1 MFWKKRPASITYLA
15 DKSEFQG
22 DIHVEGSLRVDG
34 IVHGNVEVI
43 GDMEIGQTGL
53 VEGPEIRAQNL
64 VIHGVVKT
72 RLVIESRLSISRT
85 GRVEGDVIAKEY
97 DVAPG
102 AIIEGHFSSSG
113 SAPESKAL
121 PMSPYPEASY
131 PDLMNRSDGELLQ
144 REDYRS

>member
-1 MFWKKRPASITYLA
+1 MFWQKRAASITYLA

-22 DIHVEGSLRVDG
+22 DVHVDGNLRVDG
-34 IVHGNVEVI
+34 IVHGNIEVI

-53 VEGPEIRAQNL
+53 VEGSEIRAQNL

-72 RLVIESRLSISRT
+72 HVIVENRVSISRT

-113 SAPESKAL
+113 ASESKAL
-121 PMSPYPEASY
+121 PMSSYPELAA
-131 PDLMNRSDGELLQ
+131 RSEPELVQ
-144 REDYRS
+144 REDYRA

>member
-1 MFWKKRPASITYLA
+1 MFWQKRAASITYLA

-22 DIHVEGSLRVDG
+22 DIHVDGNLRVDG
-34 IVHGNVEVI
+34 IIHGTVEVI

-53 VEGPEIRAQNL
+53 VEGPEIRAKNL
-64 VIHGVVKT
+64 VVHGVVKT
-72 RLVIESRLSISRT
+72 HIVAENRVSISRT

-113 SAPESKAL
+113 ATESRAL
-121 PMSPYPEASY
+121 PMSAYPELAG
-131 PDLMNRSDGELLQ
+131 RSEPEFVQ